1 MRSLLVA
8 SVALLA
14 PSVLHGQGTTAGGGT
29 ISVGPAYQVSKPFPK
44 LAHYENLVAADP
56 DHAGRIL
63 ACSTVAHE
71 DLASQGNHCYV
82 SFDAGKSWSTVLEF
96 DKGPRNSDPAMIYGR
111 GDTVFYINEH
121 IPGGSG
127 NRMEVYRST
136 DGGRKW
142 EMTTTFP
149 FVDRQAV
156 IVDETNGKYGGR
168 IYVNGVSKGFDT
180 VSPASSLLYRSL
192 DGGATFLGPV
202 ERPTT
207 EGSGLLGASNV
218 VVLSDGTVAFT
229 TFMYK
234 KGRSPNALDEGS
246 LYRGNGNV
254 ELKLL
259 TSSDG
264 GESFDPWVTI
274 SDVSL
279 DLQQSQGGLFAQI
292 AVDPGSPYFKDRL
305 YAVWPDISSGRVD
318 VRFAYSTDKGKTWS
332 TPVTINDD
340 RPPLEKGRGPDHML
354 PAIAVNKKGAV
365 LIVWYDRR
373 EFPDNMGWRMRATA
387 SLDGGVSFAPSVP
400 ISDVANTFSDK
411 TPWVLETPRSGGGGG
426 GAGRRGTMPSRGR
439 PLTVDLSVN
448 GFFLSGGHTSGM
460 AAGAD
465 DVFYPLWSD
474 NRSGISQLWMA
485 PIIVRGTVEKHGA
498 RELAELDDV
507 TDKLAWE
514 TRANSFDRAT
524 GTLSVT
530 ARLRNTS
537 SDTLRGPLKVRVVRL
552 TSQLGTPSIVAAT
565 NGTGG
570 IGAIW
575 DFGGAIPAAGLLP
588 DSTTAVKTLTF
599 RLSSVRPLR
608 PARQSPGFTS
618 GLLHFEARAYG
629 KPTGGARA
637 ASR

>member
-8 SVALLA
+8 AGVAALA
-14 PSVLHGQGTTAGGGT
+14 AGAAHAQGPGSAPAVITA
-29 ISVGPAYQVSKPFPK
+29 GPAYQVSKPFPR
-44 LAHYENLVAADP
+44 LGHYENLVAADP
-56 DHAGRIL
+56 DHVGRIL

-82 SFDAGKSWSTVLEF
+82 SFDSGKTWSTVLEF
-96 DKGPRNSDPAMIYGR
+96 DTGPRNSDPAMIYGR

-121 IPGGSG
+121 IPGGTG
-127 NRMEVYRST
+127 NRMEVYRSA
-136 DGGRKW
+136 DGGRTWKL
-142 EMTTTFP
+142 TTTFG

-156 IVDETNGKYGGR
+156 IVDETNGKYAGR

-180 VSPASSLLYRSL
+180 VSPASSLLYRSI

-234 KGRSPNALDEGS
+234 KGRSPNALDEGD
-246 LYRGNGNV
+246 LYRSGNA

-264 GESFDPWVTI
+264 GESFDPWVTV

-292 AVDPGSPYFKDRL
+292 AVDPGSAFFKDRL
-305 YAVWPDISSGRVD
+305 YLVWPDIASGRVD
-318 VRFAYSTDKGKTWS
+318 IRFAYSTDRGKSWS
-332 TPVTINDD
+332 APVTINDD
-340 RPPLEKGRGPDHML
+340 RPALEKGRGPDHML

-373 EFPDNMGWRMRATA
+373 EFPDNMGWRMRAAA
-387 SLDGGVSFAPSVP
+387 SLDGGVSFTPSVP
-400 ISDVANTFSDK
+400 ISDVANTFTDR
-411 TPWVLETPRSGGGGG
+411 TAWVLETPRSGGGGG
-426 GAGRRGTMPSRGR
+426 GAGRRGASPSRGR
-439 PLTVDLSVN
+439 PLSVDLSVN

-465 DVFYPLWSD
+465 ELFYPVWSD
-474 NRSGISQLWMA
+474 NRTGISQLWTA
-485 PIIVRGTVEKHGA
+485 PITVRGTVERHGA

-507 TDKLAWE
+507 TDRLAWE
-514 TRANSFDRAT
+514 TKANAFDRTT
-524 GTLSVT
+524 GTVTVT

-537 SDTLRGPLKVRVVRL
+537 RDTVHGPMKVRVIRL
-552 TSQLGTPSIVAAT
+552 TSQLGTPSVVASA
-565 NGTGG
+565 NGTSSV
-570 IGAIW
+570 GAIW
-575 DFGGAIPAAGLLP
+575 DFGSVIPRGGLLP
-588 DSTTAVKTLTF
+588 DSTTASKTLTF
-599 RLSSVRPLR
+599 RLSNVRAIRL
-608 PARQSPGFTS
+608 ARQSPGFTS
-618 GLLHFEARAYG
+618 GLLHFETRAYG
-629 KPTGGARA
+629 KATGAERA